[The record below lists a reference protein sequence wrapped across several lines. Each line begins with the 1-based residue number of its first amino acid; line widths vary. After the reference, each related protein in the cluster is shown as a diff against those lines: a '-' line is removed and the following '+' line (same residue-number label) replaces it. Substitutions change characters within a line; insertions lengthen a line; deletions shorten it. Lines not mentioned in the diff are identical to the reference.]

1 MTSGVWYHY
10 YLDSSSTRVV
20 VEGKGV
26 IRRGRFSEAEAS
38 SGGRGG
44 VTFED
49 FTISVIGRVFIE
61 RRAPPNILLYL

>member
-1 MTSGVWYHY
+1 M
-10 YLDSSSTRVV
+10 VV
-20 VEGKGV
+20 AGKGV
-26 IRRGRFSEAEAS
+26 IRRGRFSEAKAS